1 MKPIWIVDDDQSIR
15 FVLEKALTREEFV
28 VRSFTN
34 PRDVLAALEDDLPQ
48 VLVSDIR
55 MPGGSGIE
63 LLSKIKAKHRD
74 LPVII
79 MTAYSDLDSA
89 VSAFQGGAFDYLP
102 KPFDVPKAVDL
113 IRRAVEESLHEG
125 QTETAAAQVPEILG
139 QAPAMQDVFRAIG
152 RLSQSIVTVLITGE
166 SGSGKELVAN
176 ALHKHSPRASGP
188 FVAINTAAIP
198 KDLLE
203 SELFGHE
210 RGAFTGA
217 QTTRRGRFEQ
227 ADGGTLFLDEIGDMP
242 FDLQTRLLRVLA
254 DGQFYRVGG
263 HNPMRSNVRVI
274 AATHQDLEERVKAG
288 SFREDLFH
296 RLNVI
301 RLRLP
306 ALRERQEDIPPLTRF
321 FLQKSARELGVEG
334 KRITDAALARLTQ
347 FDFPGNVRQ
356 LENICHW
363 LTVMAPAQLVDA
375 KDLPPELQPQAAAR
389 PPRRPRRL
397 TPAPRPRRKRRA
409 RRRDRRRGCG
419 AGGRVRR
426 AEPAAAVSSAPSS
439 AAAEPVDA
447 GWLSGLEQEARQL
460 LRAGEPM
467 VWDTLTRRFEGQLIH
482 TALEITRGRRIEA
495 AQKLGIGR
503 NTITR
508 KIQELG
514 PGGDVTAARRGRAVA
529 ARRRAHLR
537 IAPGSRV
544 RPRSDVDRGE
554 HAEDDAH
561 GGQAVDAEL
570 QPAAPGEQGDRRHGD
585 RDRQRRRRLLPAV
598 VLVDLVLAALVPLLA
613 IPARASRPPSAPRP
627 SRPCS
632 ARPRCR

>member
-15 FVLEKALTREEFV
+15 FVLEKALAREELA
-28 VRSFTN
+28 VRSFSSG
-34 PRDVLAALEDDLPQ
+34 RDVMAALTTEEPQ

-63 LLSKIKAKHRD
+63 LLQKIKASHPA

-113 IRRAVEESLHEG
+113 IRRAVEESLHEAG
-125 QTETAAAQVPEILG
+125 NEAPVAQVPEILG

-263 HNPMRSNVRVI
+263 HNPMKSNVRVI
-274 AATHQDLEERVKAG
+274 AATHQDLEQRVKAG
-288 SFREDLFH
+288 AFREDLFH

-306 ALRERQEDIPPLTRF
+306 ALRERSEDIAPLARF

-334 KRITDAALARLTQ
+334 KRLTDAAISRLVR
-347 FDFPGNVRQ
+347 FDYPGNVRQ

-375 KDLPPELQPQAAAR
+375 KDLPPELQPEGATR
-389 PPRRPRRL
+389 WD
-397 TPAPRPRRKRRA
+397 TAPRATANDAETATGARSDTAAPIAPARSVVPRESVAPLAAHDGAGAPAADPDWLGGLERRA
-409 RRRDRRRGCG
+409 R
-419 AGGRVRR
+419 
-426 AEPAAAVSSAPSS
+426 E
-439 AAAEPVDA
+439 
-447 GWLSGLEQEARQL
+447 L
-460 LRAGEPM
+460 LQSGEPM
-467 VWDTLTRRFEGQLIH
+467 VWDTLTREFEAQLIRS
-482 TALEITRGRRIEA
+482 ALEMTRGRRIEA
-495 AQKLGIGR
+495 AHKLGIGR

-514 PGGDVTAARRGRAVA
+514 LD
-529 ARRRAHLR
+529 
-537 IAPGSRV
+537 
-544 RPRSDVDRGE
+544 E
-554 HAEDDAH
+554 K
-561 GGQAVDAEL
+561 
-570 QPAAPGEQGDRRHGD
+570 
-585 RDRQRRRRLLPAV
+585 
-598 VLVDLVLAALVPLLA
+598 
-613 IPARASRPPSAPRP
+613 
-627 SRPCS
+627 
-632 ARPRCR
+632 

>member
-15 FVLEKALTREEFV
+15 FVLEKALAREEFA

-34 PRDVLAALEDDLPQ
+34 SRDVLAALNDDEPQ

-63 LLSKIKAKHRD
+63 LLAKVREKMPG

-89 VSAFQGGAFDYLP
+89 VSAFQGGAFEYLP
-102 KPFDVPKAVDL
+102 KPFDVPKAVEL
-113 IRRAVEESLHEG
+113 IRRAVEESLRE
-125 QTETAAAQVPEILG
+125 EVRDEKSAQVPEMLG

-242 FDLQTRLLRVLA
+242 FDLQTRLLRVLS

-274 AATHQDLEERVKAG
+274 AATHQNLEDRVKIGA
-288 SFREDLFH
+288 FREDLFH

-306 ALRERQEDIPPLTRF
+306 ALRERNEDVPALTRF
-321 FLQKSARELGVEG
+321 FLQKSAKELGVEP
-334 KRITDAALARLTQ
+334 KRITEAALAQLMR

-363 LTVMAPAQLVDA
+363 LTVMAPAQMIEA
-375 KDLPPELQPQAAAR
+375 KDLPPEIAQEAAASAAFAAAAIPTPELARAVVAR
-389 PPRRPRRL
+389 PL
-397 TPAPRPRRKRRA
+397 AELAPVA
-409 RRRDRRRGCG
+409 
-419 AGGRVRR
+419 AASFV
-426 AEPAAAVSSAPSS
+426 ALPAAVASSPSATGAPVNSES
-439 AAAEPVDA
+439 
-447 GWLSGLEQEARQL
+447 WLTGLEHEARSL
-460 LRAGEPM
+460 LQSGEQQ
-467 VWDTLTRRFEGQLIH
+467 VWDTLTHKFEAQLIR
-482 TALEITRGRRIEA
+482 TALQITRGRRIEA

-514 PGGDVTAARRGRAVA
+514 
-529 ARRRAHLR
+529 L
-537 IAPGSRV
+537 
-544 RPRSDVDRGE
+544 
-554 HAEDDAH
+554 DD
-561 GGQAVDAEL
+561 
-570 QPAAPGEQGDRRHGD
+570 
-585 RDRQRRRRLLPAV
+585 
-598 VLVDLVLAALVPLLA
+598 
-613 IPARASRPPSAPRP
+613 
-627 SRPCS
+627 
-632 ARPRCR
+632 